1 VAASNASNAD
11 TEPENTESGG
21 AAARVKVIRLSR
33 KQTVSDLATAYYGTS
48 DKATVQLILSQ
59 NPKIRHAYQVLAAGT
74 RVIVPLRPEA
84 GALDEQTND
93 ERLTQ
98 TQKQGSIAVPTVGR
112 KYGTVRVQRDE
123 TLFQFAMEELGKGDW
138 ATVRKIRLLIRR
150 FASFRFSQKGQ
161 WIKLPRRLHNARK
174 SCGRGGHSLQIRG
187 SAMKAILCL
196 ISMTLALIAA
206 SGALAQSQQAQQS
219 QRSQQSEQSQQSQQ
233 SQQPYPG
240 SAAAAAKPPATSQP
254 ATSQNDGSRPELHQR
269 YPRYRIGANDVMDLT
284 FRYTPEFNQ
293 EVMVQPDGYV
303 QLRGLPADVHAQGL
317 TVVQFTDELQK
328 QYSKILHDPVINIV
342 LKDFDKPYFIAGG
355 FVGKPGKYDL
365 RGTTTASQAVA
376 IAGGFSDGAKNSQ
389 VVLFRRYSDE
399 WVEAKV
405 LNLLTRSKADEDML
419 LQPGAG
425 TFSKSTLQDR
435 KFLPRPSRGFSTP
448 VP

>member
-1 VAASNASNAD
+1 
-11 TEPENTESGG
+11 
-21 AAARVKVIRLSR
+21 
-33 KQTVSDLATAYYGTS
+33 
-48 DKATVQLILSQ
+48 
-59 NPKIRHAYQVLAAGT
+59 
-74 RVIVPLRPEA
+74 
-84 GALDEQTND
+84 
-93 ERLTQ
+93 
-98 TQKQGSIAVPTVGR
+98 
-112 KYGTVRVQRDE
+112 
-123 TLFQFAMEELGKGDW
+123 
-138 ATVRKIRLLIRR
+138 
-150 FASFRFSQKGQ
+150 
-161 WIKLPRRLHNARK
+161 
-174 SCGRGGHSLQIRG
+174 
-187 SAMKAILCL
+187 MKAILCL

-219 QRSQQSEQSQQSQQ
+219 QRSQQSQQSQQ
-233 SQQPYPG
+233 PQQPYPG
-240 SAAAAAKPPATSQP
+240 SAAAAVKPPATSQP

-405 LNLLTRSKADEDML
+405 LNLKTVLKGKNLNEDTV
-419 LQPGAG
+419 LQPGDML
-425 TFSKSTLQDR
+425 FVPKSNFA
-435 KFLPRPSRGFSTP
+435 KIEKYLPRTSLGSFFSTP